1 MKHWG
6 SKGHT
11 FYDFQATLTSEQKE
25 YLDSMEKMRMTIS
38 NSVSGSGK
46 TTLAVALSHLH
57 GKKLLY
63 IFFPVEEDKMG
74 FRPGTQQKKES
85 AYHGPVIDALIRIGE
100 DPMKSIKWEEVEEQE
115 TQWKSM
121 ASSKKSSPQS
131 STEPWVEV
139 KSHIFLRGTNIGEDG
154 DLTVILDETQNGTRA
169 EIKKVLSR
177 IHDAATV
184 VVIGHTGQID
194 LADPKMSG
202 FPRCIEHF
210 SPKHYAKV
218 VNLTHNFR
226 GELSKDADEM

>member
-1 MKHWG
+1 MEHWNG
-6 SKGHT
+6 KGHT
-11 FYDFQATLTSEQKE
+11 FYEFQATLTTEQKE

-38 NSVSGSGK
+38 DSVSGSGK

-57 GKKLLY
+57 GKRLLY

-74 FRPGTQQKKES
+74 FRPGNQQKKES
-85 AYHGPVIDALIRIGE
+85 AYHGPIIDALIRIGE
-100 DPMKSIKWEEVEEQE
+100 DPTKAIKWEEVEEQD

-131 STEPWVEV
+131 SVEPWVEV

-184 VVIGHTGQID
+184 VVIGHQDQCD
-194 LADPKMSG
+194 LEDPRNSG

-210 SPKHYAKV
+210 RTKKYVKV
-218 VNLTHNFR
+218 CNLTHNFR